1 MNKIII
7 IGNLTNEPV
16 RVETRIGANFT
27 RFNVAVNRSSRQ
39 PGEEAE
45 FFTVKA
51 WGTLGDNCYSYL
63 HKGRT
68 VGVVGELSHSE
79 YDGKDGKRHFSLEI
93 NAKEVEFL
101 SKPKKPEE
109 DPNVP
114 SEEIP
119 FEDLTTDDI
128 PF

>member
-7 IGNLTNEPV
+7 IGNLTIEPV
-16 RVETRIGANFT
+16 RVETKSGATFT
-27 RFNVAVNRSSRQ
+27 RFNVAVNRSSKLH
-39 PGEEAE
+39 GEDAE
-45 FFTVKA
+45 YFTVKA
-51 WGTLGDNCYSYL
+51 WGSLGENCYSFL

-79 YDGKDGKRHFSLEI
+79 YDGKDGKQHFSLEI
-93 NAKEVEFL
+93 NAREVEFL
-101 SKPKKPEE
+101 SKPKKE
-109 DPNVP
+109 DDSDIP

-119 FEDLTTDDI
+119 FEELTTDDI